1 MTSEAIDM
9 GDAAFGTFSDVA
21 GLTDEVRS
29 QGVKRTHS
37 RHRGNDANGPTETL
51 QFPRLAHKA
60 DDTRS
65 TPRRPAIQFAMFKGS
80 NCHSIENCQAKY
92 LTALALKILRPR
104 STYLKSIN
112 YRRQSFSEGRFMKSI
127 FSGLIAAVLLFAS
140 AAIANAAVVYS
151 FNFTDDGLDDFV
163 SHVQG
168 TVSGLIFGLNQN
180 GLAEQ
185 PTSAE
190 ILSSPEGLTNTTF
203 SYANG
208 TFDVSG
214 GVIVAAHNVWFIGP
228 ANNGWRDYIE
238 LNYGPNS
245 ENVLSTTD
253 GSGPNIAVMSNI
265 GGFAGVTYSQ
275 VAAVPEPSTW
285 AMLFLGLAGLG
296 FMAYRRKSKPALMA
310 A

>member
-1 MTSEAIDM
+1 
-9 GDAAFGTFSDVA
+9 
-21 GLTDEVRS
+21 
-29 QGVKRTHS
+29 
-37 RHRGNDANGPTETL
+37 
-51 QFPRLAHKA
+51 
-60 DDTRS
+60 
-65 TPRRPAIQFAMFKGS
+65 
-80 NCHSIENCQAKY
+80 
-92 LTALALKILRPR
+92 
-104 STYLKSIN
+104 
-112 YRRQSFSEGRFMKSI
+112 MKSI
-127 FSGLIAAVLLFAS
+127 FSGLLAAVLLFAS
-140 AAIANAAVVYS
+140 VAIANAAVVYG
-151 FNFTDDGLDDFV
+151 FNFTDDGLDDFA

-253 GSGPNIAVMSNI
+253 GSGPNIAVTSNI
-265 GGFAGVTYSQ
+265 GGFAGVTYSL